1 MKIES
6 GFKIWEVTL
15 NPEEELAMN
24 RVVLKYAKSSFTK
37 ARALENARTYLN

>member
-1 MKIES
+1 MQIEN
-6 GFKIWEVTL
+6 GFKIWAVTL

-37 ARALENARTYLN
+37 QQALQNARTYL